1 VLHTQV
7 IQVLIHHLILHIS
20 SQCLLLNITSD
31 RSIHLNSSSSRTGK
45 IITEEATM
53 EEVEDIKIG
62 IGIEMKAPLAQ
73 EVAETT
79 TTSTR
84 LEEAIDHHITIMTT
98 KEGIN
103 IKSIILSNL
112 KAKGNKTKSAQLSSL
127 SRPLATILSN
137 HTQQVTTPVIELRI
151 H

>member
-1 VLHTQV
+1 
-7 IQVLIHHLILHIS
+7 
-20 SQCLLLNITSD
+20 
-31 RSIHLNSSSSRTGK
+31 
-45 IITEEATM
+45 M

-62 IGIEMKAPLAQ
+62 IEIEMKAPLVQ
-73 EVAETT
+73 EVAGT

-84 LEEAIDHHITIMTT
+84 LEEAIDHLIIIMTT

-112 KAKGNKTKSAQLSSL
+112 KAKGNKTKSDQLSSL
-127 SRPLATILSN
+127 SRLLATILSN
-137 HTQQVTTPVIELRI
+137 HTQQVTTPVIELRK

>member
-1 VLHTQV
+1 
-7 IQVLIHHLILHIS
+7 
-20 SQCLLLNITSD
+20 
-31 RSIHLNSSSSRTGK
+31 
-45 IITEEATM
+45 M

-62 IGIEMKAPLAQ
+62 IEIEMKAPLVQ
-73 EVAETT
+73 EVAGT

-84 LEEAIDHHITIMTT
+84 EEEAIDNHIIMTT

-112 KAKGNKTKSAQLSSL
+112 KAKGNKTKSDQLSSL
-127 SRPLATILSN
+127 SSPLATILSN
-137 HTQQVTTPVIELRI
+137 HIQQVTTPVIELRK